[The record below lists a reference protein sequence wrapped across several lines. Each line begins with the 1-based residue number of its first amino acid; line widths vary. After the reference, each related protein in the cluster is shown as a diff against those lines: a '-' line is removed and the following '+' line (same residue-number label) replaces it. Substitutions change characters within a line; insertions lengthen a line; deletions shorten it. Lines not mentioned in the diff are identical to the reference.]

1 MTKQIDLQKFAK
13 GGDLIKS
20 KKTNDCVIYTRVS
33 TKEQADNNLSLETQ
47 KKGCQAHVLKLGYNV
62 LAYFGGTYES
72 AASDERKEFKRMIE
86 FCKKQ
91 KAKVSYI
98 VVYSL
103 ERFSRTGDN
112 AIWLSRQL
120 RELGITIISVTQ
132 PIDTSNPSGVLQQ
145 NILFLFG
152 QYDNDLRKQ
161 KSMAG
166 TKEKLLRG
174 IWCTKPPLGYDTIR
188 RNGERTIEIN
198 ATGKLLRKA
207 FLWKANENIGLSEIA
222 GRLKALKF
230 NITIKQ
236 LHKTFVNPFYCG
248 MLVHRSLDGE
258 IIKGIHDALVS
269 QEVFLKVNDYR
280 PRLYGNSKN
289 DNYEKTPLRGLLKC
303 DSCGE
308 VLRGYIAKA
317 KGIFYYKCNSDKK
330 CGCNKSA
337 NSLHNT
343 FLETLGA
350 LSLNEDYK
358 DLFVEQ
364 LKLIYNNLNEEKD
377 KVNDTYQAQLKEIDG
392 KIERLEERF
401 INEELKSD
409 LYEKFATKF
418 KEEKEQIMEKVKG
431 CTISGSNLDFYI
443 KRSVQLSTELP
454 TVWSSSDYTHK
465 QKLQNLIFPEGIYY
479 NKKNDQSRTP
489 KINSV
494 FLQIAQLQ
502 GVLAENNKGFQLPFS
517 LKSPW
522 AERKG
527 FEPSIRCRIHTF
539 SRRRSG
545 LLQPIGHL
553 RKRL

>member
-1 MTKQIDLQKFAK
+1 MAKQIDLQKFAK

-62 LAYFGGTYES
+62 LSYFGGTYES
-72 AASDERKEFKRMIE
+72 AASDERKEFKRMID

-98 VVYSL
+98 IVYSL

-120 RELGITIISVTQ
+120 RDLGISIISVTQ

-161 KSMAG
+161 KCMAG
-166 TKEKLLRG
+166 TKEKLFKG
-174 IWCTKPPLGYDTIR
+174 IWCLKPPIGYDTVR
-188 RNGERTIEIN
+188 RNGVRTIEVN

-207 FLWKANENIGLSEIA
+207 FLWKANENIGLTEIA
-222 GRLKALKF
+222 ERLRALKL
-230 NITIKQ
+230 NTNVKQ
-236 LHKTFVNPFYCG
+236 LHKIFINPFYCG
-248 MLVHRSLDGE
+248 LLVHRALEGE
-258 IIKGIHDALVS
+258 MINGIHEALIS
-269 QEVFLKVNDYR
+269 KEVFLKVNDYK
-280 PRLYGNSKN
+280 PRLYGKIKN

-303 DSCGE
+303 DNCGE

-317 KGIFYYKCNSDKK
+317 KGIFYYKCNSNKK

-364 LKLIYNNLNEEKD
+364 LKLIYHNLNEEKD
-377 KVNDTYQAQLKEIDG
+377 KVNDTLQAQLKEIDD
-392 KIERLEERF
+392 KIERLEERY

-409 LYEKFATKF
+409 LYEKFVAKF
-418 KEEKEQIMEKVKG
+418 KEEKEQIIEKVKG
-431 CTISGSNLDFYI
+431 ASISGSNLDFYI
-443 KRSVQLSTELP
+443 KRSVELSTELP
-454 TVWSSSDYTHK
+454 TVWISSDYAQK

-479 NKKNDQSRTP
+479 NKKNDESRTT

-494 FLQIAQLQ
+494 FLEIAQLQ
-502 GVLAENNKGFQLPFS
+502 GVLGENEKGLQLPIS
-517 LKSPW
+517 LKSLSVPCT
-522 AERKG
+522 G
-527 FEPSIRCRIHTF
+527 IEPVI
-539 SRRRSG
+539 
-545 LLQPIGHL
+545 PP
-553 RKRL
+553 